1 MTHKVERQSVARLT
15 RKRYDAI
22 IAKLLSTAAT
32 HKAAFPQL
40 TAIEAFLDNNYTE
53 LDTDKNCLEKLDE
66 LCLYFQELSVNSYIF
81 RHLYHNLC
89 TDVDAVKNNTPPYDK
104 GSTYIILP
112 E

>member
-1 MTHKVERQSVARLT
+1 MTHKVERLSVARVT
-15 RKRYDAI
+15 RKRYDTI
-22 IAKLLSTAAT
+22 IARLLSTAAM

-40 TAIEAFLDNNYTE
+40 TAIEAFLDSTYTQVGMDE
-53 LDTDKNCLEKLDE
+53 DCLEKLDE